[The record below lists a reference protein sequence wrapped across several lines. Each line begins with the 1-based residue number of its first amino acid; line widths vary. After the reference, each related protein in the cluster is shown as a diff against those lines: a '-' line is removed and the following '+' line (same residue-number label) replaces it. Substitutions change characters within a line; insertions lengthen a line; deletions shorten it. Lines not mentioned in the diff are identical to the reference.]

1 MSWELILINVL
12 ALACIVLAFTTYN
25 LMIKNEKLEDI
36 IHSYREYITKLQEQ
50 ISFTEKKVKEIDER
64 GTFQSDDEIG
74 WFFKNIKTLQESLS
88 KFKIDI

>member
-50 ISFTEKKVKEIDER
+50 ITFTENKVKEIDER

-74 WFFKNIKTLQESLS
+74 WFFKSIKTLQESIS